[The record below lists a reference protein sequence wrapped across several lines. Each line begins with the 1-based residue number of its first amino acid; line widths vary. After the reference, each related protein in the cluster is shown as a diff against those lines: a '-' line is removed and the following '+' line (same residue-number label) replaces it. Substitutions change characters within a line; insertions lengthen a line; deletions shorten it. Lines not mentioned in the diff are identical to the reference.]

1 MRKFIRYLKPFR
13 GLVLLVAVL
22 LAVQA
27 ITELLLPD
35 YMSNIVNVGI
45 QQGGFENG
53 VPTAITQA
61 NLDMIEPFMTEEQK
75 ELVRQSY
82 EEDGEI
88 NGSAKYVLKDVSEE
102 TEDKLDEAFGTAE
115 WTAIQALRPVI
126 EAARDNGT
134 LPAAKTEESSD
145 TATDAAEEQDFG
157 PEMLQMA
164 MPAIAGLGPQDIET
178 AREKA
183 KKMDPATRDQT
194 AASFAQYF
202 SADAGVDTAKVQG
215 IYLTKT
221 GLTMLGIALISAT
234 AAIIVGYYASK
245 VGSGVARKMRREVFT
260 QVEGFSPNEFH
271 RFSTA
276 SLITRT
282 TNDITQIQQFT
293 IMATRMLLFA
303 PIMGIGGIIMAL
315 HTSVSLS
322 WIIALAVVVLLGIV
336 AVGVSIAMPKF
347 KIIQKLID
355 RLNLVARENLTGLLV
370 VRAFRTQQHE
380 EDRFDEASTNLA
392 KTMLF
397 TNRVMISLM
406 PGMMIVMNLAS
417 LAIVWF
423 GAQQVQN
430 AGFQVG
436 SIMAYIQYTMIVI
449 MSFLFVAGMFVMIPR
464 ASVSLNRIFEV
475 LETEPEIR
483 EPEDPKPFDPAKLG
497 VVEFNDVC
505 FRYPGAEEPVLQ
517 DISFTAKPGEVTAI
531 IGPTGCGKTT
541 LINLIPRFYDATE
554 GEVIVSGVNVK
565 EANLHELR
573 DEIGFVP
580 QKGSLFSGTIAS
592 NLRYGAPNA
601 TDAELQHVTDVAQ
614 ASEFVNANAEGLDAT
629 VSEGGANVSGGQ
641 RQRLS
646 IARAL
651 AKKAPIYI
659 FDDSF
664 SALDAKTDK
673 NLRNALK
680 PDTKNATTI
689 IVAQK
694 VSSILDA
701 DQILVL
707 EEGRI
712 VGRGTHKELMVTC
725 PPYIEI
731 AESQLGTEG
740 GDAA

>member
-1 MRKFIRYLKPFR
+1 MRKYIRYLRPFR
-13 GLVLLVAVL
+13 WLILIVAVL

-27 ITELLLPD
+27 ITELFLPD
-35 YMSNIVNVGI
+35 YMSRIVDVGI

-53 VPTAITQA
+53 VPLAITQSD
-61 NLDMIEPFMTEEQK
+61 LDILTPMMTDAERSA
-75 ELVRQSY
+75 VSRSY
-82 EEDGEI
+82 VQNGDI
-88 NGSAKYVLKDVSEE
+88 NGSPKLELREAD
-102 TEDKLDEAFGTAE
+102 EDALASLDSAFGTAE
-115 WTAIQALRPVI
+115 WTAILAVRQILQSSAASA
-126 EAARDNGT
+126 EASDNIS
-134 LPAAKTEESSD
+134 AAAADD
-145 TATDAAEEQDFG
+145 TDLTDFG
-157 PEMLQMA
+157 PEMLMKAAPLLQSLSTEQ
-164 MPAIAGLGPQDIET
+164 IDT
-178 AREKA
+178 ARDNVSKL
-183 KKMDPATRDQT
+183 DTSTVRQT
-194 AASFAQYF
+194 AAAFARYF
-202 SADAGVDTAKVQG
+202 SAEAGVDTIKVEST
-215 IYLTKT
+215 YLMRT
-221 GLTMLGIALISAT
+221 GLQMLAIALVSAA
-234 AAIIVGYYASK
+234 AAISVGYFASK
-245 VGSGVARKMRREVFT
+245 VGAGAAQKMRREVFT
-260 QVEGFSPNEFH
+260 QIEGFSPNEFH

-303 PIMGIGGIIMAL
+303 PIMGIGGIVMAL
-315 HTSVSLS
+315 HTSVSLA
-322 WIIALAVVVLLGIV
+322 WIIALAVVVLLGVV
-336 AVGVSIAMPKF
+336 ALGVTIAMPKF

-355 RLNLVARENLTGLLV
+355 KLNLVSRENLTGLLV

-380 EDRFDEASTNLA
+380 EDRFDEASRTLA
-392 KTMLF
+392 NTMMF
-397 TNRVMISLM
+397 TNRVMITLM
-406 PGMMIVMNLAS
+406 PAMMIVMNLAS

-449 MSFLFVAGMFVMIPR
+449 MSFLFVAGMFIMIPR
-464 ASVSLNRIFEV
+464 ASVSLGRIFEV

-483 EPEDPKPFDPAKLG
+483 SPEHPKPFSQNELG
-497 VVEFNDVC
+497 VVEFKDVT
-505 FRYPGAEEPVLQ
+505 FRYPGAEEPVLR

-541 LINLIPRFYDATE
+541 MIDLIPRFYDATE

-565 EANLHELR
+565 DANLHELR
-573 DEIGFVP
+573 AEIGFVP
-580 QKGSLFSGTIAS
+580 QKGSLFHGTISS
-592 NLRYGAPNA
+592 NLRYGAPDA
-601 TDAELQHVTDVAQ
+601 TEEDLRQVTAIAQADEFIDTNPDGLEAHVAQ
-614 ASEFVNANAEGLDAT
+614 
-629 VSEGGANVSGGQ
+629 GGSNVSGGQ

-664 SALDAKTDK
+664 SALDAKTDR
-673 NLRNALK
+673 NLRDALK
-680 PDTKNATTI
+680 PYTKNATTI

-701 DQILVL
+701 QQILVL
-707 EEGRI
+707 EEGKI
-712 VGRGTHKELMVTC
+712 VGRGTHEELMVNC

-731 AESQLGTEG
+731 AESQLGIEG